1 MNNEFN
7 EALERLDMLT
17 AEIERIK
24 RALLAA
30 KEGVPFTEAWNEEVF
45 LEAKQDEKKG
55 RAYLSRMIEHLLKA
69 KYCTN
74 DRNYDH
80 WRGEINTFRTKTIDI
95 TGWKSKRNKD
105 TNLINTLTDDLDDI
119 YEVAIEYYEDDAKE
133 YPDLIDGLE
142 LIPEE
147 CPWNLADLM
156 NNSIDEL
163 LDKLPIKKEGG
174 DNLNE

>member
-7 EALERLDMLT
+7 EALDRLDMLT
-17 AEIERIK
+17 EEVERIK

-55 RAYLSRMIEHLLKA
+55 YSMLYRIMEHLLKI

-74 DRNYDH
+74 DRNHDH
-80 WRGEINTFRTKTIDI
+80 WIGEINTFR
-95 TGWKSKRNKD
+95 SKILDLTLWGKRKRD
-105 TNLINTLTDDLDDI
+105 TNLIKYLDNNIQDI
-119 YEVAIEYYEDDAKE
+119 YADAVDEYEKGSEE
-133 YPDLIDGLE
+133 YPDFIGGLK

-147 CPWNLADLM
+147 CPWNLSELM
-156 NNSIDEL
+156 DNSIDEL
-163 LDKLPIKKEGG
+163 LSKLPMEKEEG
-174 DNLNE
+174 DD